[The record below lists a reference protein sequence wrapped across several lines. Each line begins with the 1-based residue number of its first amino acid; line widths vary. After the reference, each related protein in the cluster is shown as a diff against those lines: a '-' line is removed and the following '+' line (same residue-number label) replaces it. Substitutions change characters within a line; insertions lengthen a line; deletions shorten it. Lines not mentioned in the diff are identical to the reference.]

1 MWVVVYVGGLASEFD
16 CVWFVFEWFVVLVS
30 VAGDVS
36 GDVCPCFSFTVVE
49 GFYVWLG
56 VHGVYYNMFGWFW
69 VGFHVEGTVRYIM

>member
-1 MWVVVYVGGLASEFD
+1 MWVVVDVGGLASEFD

-49 GFYVWLG
+49 GFYVWLC
-56 VHGVYYNMFGWFW
+56 VHGVYYSM
-69 VGFHVEGTVRYIM
+69 VGGGCGGFLVVGVMLDT